1 MKKYPK
7 LLLSPL
13 LDTLGYVSIIL
24 PPFDFIWAPLSGLIM
39 TKLYKGKVGKIAGV
53 FAFLEEAIP
62 FTDVVPTFSVM
73 WVYTYIIKSRNNTK
87 IIK

>member
-1 MKKYPK
+1 MKNYQK
-7 LLLSPL
+7 LLLSLL
-13 LDTLGYVSIIL
+13 LDTLRFVSTIL
-24 PPFDFIWAPLSGLIM
+24 SPFDFIWAPLSGLIM

>member
-1 MKKYPK
+1 
-7 LLLSPL
+7 
-13 LDTLGYVSIIL
+13 
-24 PPFDFIWAPLSGLIM
+24 M